1 VEQAPSAT
9 LPFPPHLSA
18 LNPAARR
25 RQLPLVTVH
34 TVRSLAD
41 HVGGAIIG
49 DGAESVIT
57 GISDLRSARPDQVS
71 FLANAKYEPDARASR
86 AAAILVSPKD
96 APRFSFT
103 RIVVES
109 PSAAFGKIS
118 ALFAPAPIRDEPGI
132 HPSAV
137 VAPDAVIGE
146 GVSIQAHAVIAAGVR
161 IGART
166 VVGANCFIGGQTTIG
181 DDTRLYPLVTVRERS
196 VIGARVIIH
205 SGAVIGSDGFGYN
218 FDPKTG
224 RHVKIAHTGHVQIDD
239 DAEIGANT
247 TIDRGRFGKT
257 HIGEGVKIDNLV
269 QIAHNARLGDHV
281 VMAGQSGVGGS
292 SSVGNRV
299 SIGGQVAVA
308 DHFSVGDDVI
318 LAGRT
323 GVMSDI
329 TEPGTYFGVP
339 ARPLGEAMR
348 TLTLYTKLS
357 DLFKRV
363 KDLEKR
369 ADSKEPKQL

>member
-1 VEQAPSAT
+1 
-9 LPFPPHLSA
+9 
-18 LNPAARR
+18 
-25 RQLPLVTVH
+25 VH

-41 HVGGAIIG
+41 HVGGTIIG

-57 GISDLRSARPDQVS
+57 GISDLRSAQPDQVS

-86 AAAILVSPKD
+86 AAAILVSQHD
-96 APRFSFT
+96 SPRFSFT

-146 GVSIQAHAVIAAGVR
+146 GVSVQAHAVISAGVR

-166 VVGANCFIGGQTTIG
+166 VVGASCFIGEQTTIG

-224 RHVKIAHTGHVQIDD
+224 RHVKIAHTGHVQLDD

-269 QIAHNARLGDHV
+269 QIAHNVIIGAHSIIVSQTGISGSTSLGRYV
-281 VMAGQSGVGGS
+281 TLAGQVGLAG
-292 SSVGNRV
+292 
-299 SIGGQVAVA
+299 
-308 DHFSVGDDVI
+308 HLTVGDKATITAQSGLNKDVPAGAT
-318 LAGRT
+318 LAGHHAMPIRESLK
-323 GVMSDI
+323 V
-329 TEPGTYFGVP
+329 
-339 ARPLGEAMR
+339 EA
-348 TLTLYTKLS
+348 LTRRLPELVERLKA
-357 DLFKRV
+357 
-363 KDLEKR
+363 LEEKVQ
-369 ADSKEPKQL
+369 SLP